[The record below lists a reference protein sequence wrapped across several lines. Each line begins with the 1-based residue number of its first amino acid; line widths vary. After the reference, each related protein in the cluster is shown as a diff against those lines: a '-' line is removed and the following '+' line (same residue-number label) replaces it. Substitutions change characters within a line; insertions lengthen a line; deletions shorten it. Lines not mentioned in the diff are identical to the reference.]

1 MLTILSPA
9 KTLNFES
16 QIITKKSST
25 PVFMKETEVLVEV
38 LKTLTAS
45 DIEKLMSVSPKLA
58 ALNYERYQ
66 TWNPA
71 RKNSK
76 QAILAFDG
84 DVYDGLDAQSLSAKQ
99 ISLAQKHVR
108 ILSGLYGVL
117 KPLDLIQPH
126 RLEMGTPLIVSGNK
140 NLYAFWQDKIV
151 SDINKALSESGNN
164 ILVNLASKEYFKSI
178 ESKKLNG
185 KVINIDFKDQKNG
198 TYQIISFFAKKARG
212 LMSRFILENK
222 ITKPGDLK
230 AFDYGGYY
238 FSPAMSKENHLVFTR
253 DN

>member
-9 KTLNFES
+9 KTLNFEP
-16 QIITKKSST
+16 QLITKKSSI
-25 PVFMKETEVLVEV
+25 PVFSEEAEVLVEV

-66 TWNPA
+66 MWNPV

-84 DVYDGLDAQSLSAKQ
+84 DVYDGLDAKSLSEKQ
-99 ISLAQKHVR
+99 LNSAQKRIR

-126 RLEMGTPLIVSGNK
+126 RLEMGTPLVVKDYK

-151 SDINKALSESGNN
+151 SNINMALDENGNN
-164 ILVNLASKEYFKSI
+164 VLVNLASKEYFKSI
-178 ESKKLNG
+178 DSKKLNG
-185 KVINIDFKDQKNG
+185 SVITVDFKDRKNG

-222 ITKPGDLK
+222 ITRPGDLK
-230 AFDYGGYY
+230 AFDTGGYY
-238 FSPAMSKENHLVFTR
+238 FSPAMSQENHLVFTR

>member
-1 MLTILSPA
+1 MLLILSPA
-9 KTLNFES
+9 KTLNFEP
-16 QIITKKSST
+16 QIITKKFSF
-25 PVFMKETEVLVEV
+25 PVFMTETEVLVEV

-45 DIEKLMSVSPKLA
+45 DIEKLMSVSLKLA
-58 ALNYERYQ
+58 VLNYERYQ

-84 DVYDGLDAQSLSAKQ
+84 DVYDGLDAKSLSEKQ
-99 ISLAQKHVR
+99 LSSAQKRIR

-117 KPLDLIQPH
+117 KPLDLIQPY
-126 RLEMGTPLIVSGNK
+126 RLEMGTPLVVNGHK
-140 NLYAFWQDKIV
+140 NLYSFWQDKIV
-151 SDINKALSESGNN
+151 TEINNALSESENN

-178 ESKKLNG
+178 ETKKLNG
-185 KVINIDFKDQKNG
+185 RVINIDFKDHKNG

-212 LMSRFILENK
+212 LMSRFILKNK
-222 ITKPGDLK
+222 ISRPGDLK

-238 FSPAMSKENHLVFTR
+238 FSPTMSKENHLVFTR